1 MGKNAPVKGGAF
13 MLRKYVDVFYGN
25 GEIDL
30 PKPCG
35 IAATWFFIKAQC
47 GNTYPHACTPFNIMS
62 VGTYTGAYP
71 TGYGNHMP
79 NGCGP
84 VEKFDA
90 PVLGFSH
97 MHQTGTGGIGAYY
110 NYAVT
115 SVVLGAI
122 KPMNDK
128 IICENATPGYYS
140 VKLKSGVFGEF
151 TVNQFCAVHRYNLPE
166 KSTLYIDF
174 SNVGLTR
181 SFDERFYNLA
191 KDASIKK
198 EDDHSFSAS
207 ITLRGN
213 KTYFYVT
220 ISDAENSF
228 IWKNYEKIQGNDFVI
243 SETEERYGGAFTV
256 KNQCVVKVAV
266 SNESIEKAKEHLNNT
281 KNFEETKSD
290 AEKLWEEALS
300 KIEIDADDDIKE
312 LFYSN
317 FYHSLLKPA
326 EIENGKITDFATL
339 WDIYKT
345 ELPLIYTLFKEKSEK
360 IVKTLLELGEKYGKV
375 PIGIMLWDRIHD
387 FDLQAQSLSVYT
399 LADAYFRNLVSG
411 KDVIK
416 QALNENAGDPEE
428 TIKALMEKEKYT
440 HILDLTEACTIAEKI
455 SREIGDFENEKI
467 FKKTAQKWITAF
479 DKDNGMLKESKK
491 YYEGNSHNYS
501 FRLLNNMEK
510 RIALFKDTDAFLE
523 VADKFFG
530 YNCEEVKQCN
540 IPNDAKGIAELDLR
554 RFDGINNEH
563 DIEAPY
569 VYNYI
574 GRNDRVCEIVRNVQK
589 YMFAK
594 GRGGLP
600 GNNDS
605 GALTA
610 WYVWN
615 ALGLFPVTGQ
625 DKIIISNPLIK
636 SAKMKLSTGKILR
649 IIVDG
654 NGDSVNEVFFNG
666 EKLEKFCLSVRQMMM
681 GGELK
686 IIKQ

>member
-1 MGKNAPVKGGAF
+1 
-13 MLRKYVDVFYGN
+13 MLNKYVDVFYGN

-30 PKPCG
+30 PKPEG
-35 IAATWFFIKAQC
+35 IASTWFFIKAQC

-62 VGTYTGAYP
+62 VGSYTGAYP

-84 VEKFDA
+84 VPKFDA

-115 SVVLGAI
+115 SVVSGDI
-122 KPMNDK
+122 KPMTDA
-128 IICENATPGYYS
+128 ILSENATPGYYS
-140 VKLKSGVFGEF
+140 VKLQSGIFAEF
-151 TVNQFCAVHRYNLPE
+151 TVNEFCAVHKYTVPE

-174 SNVGLTR
+174 SANGLKRTFGNV
-181 SFDERFYNLA
+181 YYLA
-191 KDASIKK
+191 KDALIKK
-198 EDDHSFSAS
+198 EDDRSFSAS
-207 ITLRGN
+207 IILQGI
-213 KTYFYVT
+213 KTHFYVT
-220 ISDAENSF
+220 VNDAEDSF
-228 IWKNYEKIQGNDFVI
+228 LWKNYEKTDGEILSAN
-243 SETEERYGGAFTV
+243 ETEERYGGAFTV
-256 KNQCVVKVAV
+256 KDNCVLKVAV
-266 SNESIEKAKEHLNNT
+266 SFKSVEKAKEHLNNT

-300 KIEIDADDDIKE
+300 KIEIEADDDIKE
-312 LFYSN
+312 QFYSN

-326 EIENGKITDFATL
+326 EVEDGKITDFATL

-345 ELPLIYTLFKEKSEK
+345 QLPLIYTLFKEKSQK
-360 IVKTLLELGEKYGKV
+360 IIKTLLDLGEKYVKI
-375 PIGIMLWDRIHD
+375 PTGIMLWDNVHR
-387 FDLQAQSLSVYT
+387 FDDQAQSLAVYT
-399 LADAYFRNLVSG
+399 LADAYYRNLVSG
-411 KDVIK
+411 EEVIK
-416 QALNENAGDPEE
+416 QALNENEGDPEE
-428 TIKALMEKEKYT
+428 IIKILWEKERYT
-440 HILDLTEACTIAEKI
+440 HILDLTEACAAAENIA
-455 SREIGDFENEKI
+455 REMGDSKNEKI
-467 FKKTAQKWITAF
+467 FRKTAEKWIAVF
-479 DKDNGMLKESKK
+479 DKETGMLKESTK

-501 FRLLNNMEK
+501 FRLLNKMEE
-510 RIALFKDTDAFLE
+510 RIGLFENNDTFMA
-523 VADKFFG
+523 VADDFFG
-530 YNCEEVKQCN
+530 YNCEPVKQCN

-574 GRNDRVCEIVRNVQK
+574 GRHDRVCEIVRNVQK
-589 YMFAK
+589 YMFTK

-625 DKIIISNPLIK
+625 DKMIISYPLVK
-636 SAKMKLSTGKILR
+636 SAKVNLSSGKVLKIT
-649 IIVDG
+649 VEGDG
-654 NGDSVNEVFFNG
+654 DYVKEALFNG
-666 EKLEKFCLSVRQMMM
+666 EKLENFCLSVRQMME

-686 IIKQ
+686 IIKN

>member
-1 MGKNAPVKGGAF
+1 
-13 MLRKYVDVFYGN
+13 MLNKYVDVFYGN

-30 PKPCG
+30 PKPEG
-35 IAATWFFIKAQC
+35 IASTWFFIKAQC

-84 VEKFDA
+84 VPKFDA

-115 SVVLGAI
+115 SVVSKNI
-122 KPMNDK
+122 KPMTDA
-128 IICENATPGYYS
+128 ILSENATPGYYS
-140 VKLKSGVFGEF
+140 VKLKSGIFAEF
-151 TVNQFCAVHRYNLPE
+151 TVNEFCAVHRYTVPE

-174 SNVGLTR
+174 SANGLKRTFGNV
-181 SFDERFYNLA
+181 YYLA
-191 KDASIKK
+191 KDALIKK
-198 EDDHSFSAS
+198 EDDCSFSAS
-207 ITLRGN
+207 IILQGI
-213 KTYFYVT
+213 KTHFYVT
-220 ISDAENSF
+220 VNDAEDSF
-228 IWKNYEKIQGNDFVI
+228 LWKNYEKETGEILSVN
-243 SETEERYGGAFTV
+243 ETEERYGGAFTV
-256 KNQCVVKVAV
+256 KDNCVLKVAV
-266 SNESIEKAKEHLNNT
+266 SFKSVEEAKEHLNNT

-290 AEKLWEEALS
+290 AEKLWGEALS

-312 LFYSN
+312 QFYSN

-326 EIENGKITDFATL
+326 EVEDGKITDFATL

-345 ELPLIYTLFKEKSEK
+345 QLPLIYTLFKEKSQK
-360 IVKTLLELGEKYGKV
+360 IVKTLLDLGEKYVKI
-375 PIGIMLWDRIHD
+375 PTGIMLWDNVHR
-387 FDLQAQSLSVYT
+387 FDDQAQSLAVYT
-399 LADAYFRNLVSG
+399 LADAYYRNLVSG
-411 KDVIK
+411 EEVIK
-416 QALNENAGDPEE
+416 QALNENEGDPEE
-428 TIKALMEKEKYT
+428 VIKILWEKERYT
-440 HILDLTEACTIAEKI
+440 HILDLTEACAAAENI
-455 SREIGDFENEKI
+455 SREIGDSKNEKI
-467 FKKTAQKWITAF
+467 FRKTAEKWITVF
-479 DKDNGMLKESKK
+479 DKKTGMLKESTK

-501 FRLLNNMEK
+501 FRLLNKMEE
-510 RIALFKDTDAFLE
+510 RIAIFENNDAFMA
-523 VADKFFG
+523 VADDFFG
-530 YNCEEVKQCN
+530 YNCEPVKQCN

-589 YMFAK
+589 YMFTK

-625 DKIIISNPLIK
+625 DKMIISYPLVK
-636 SAKMKLSTGKILR
+636 SAKVNLSSGKVLKIT
-649 IIVDG
+649 VEG
-654 NGDSVNEVFFNG
+654 EGDYVKEAFFNG
-666 EKLEKFCLSVRQMMM
+666 EKLENFCLSVRQMIE

-686 IIKQ
+686 IIKN